1 MNWELY
7 KNFKPEEFACQ
18 HCGKEGIKEELLNRL
33 QALRTFLNF
42 SFVVSSG
49 YRCPEHP
56 IEAKKSKPGTHSTGL
71 AVDILCRGTEAYKII
86 THAKE
91 YGFTGKFSYSF
102 IIITRLIS
110 EIFANLIVIG
120 LIFGNEGFK

>member
-56 IEAKKSKPGTHSTGL
+56 IEAKKSKPGTHTTGL
-71 AVDILCRGTEAYKII
+71 AVDILCRGAEAYKII
-86 THAKE
+86 NHAQE
-91 YGFTGKFSYSF
+91 YGFTG
-102 IIITRLIS
+102 
-110 EIFANLIVIG
+110 IG
-120 LIFGNEGFK
+120 VNQKGPFKPKGYRY

>member
-7 KNFKPEEFACQ
+7 KNFKPQEFACQ

-56 IEAKKSKPGTHSTGL
+56 IEAKKSKPGTHTTGL

-86 THAKE
+86 THAQE
-91 YGFTGKFSYSF
+91 YGFTGIGVNQKGNSRFIHLDIADHSEERPRPTVWSY
-102 IIITRLIS
+102 
-110 EIFANLIVIG
+110 
-120 LIFGNEGFK
+120 

>member
-56 IEAKKSKPGTHSTGL
+56 I
-71 AVDILCRGTEAYKII
+71 
-86 THAKE
+86 
-91 YGFTGKFSYSF
+91 
-102 IIITRLIS
+102 
-110 EIFANLIVIG
+110 
-120 LIFGNEGFK
+120 

>member
-33 QALRTFLNF
+33 QALRTFLDF

-49 YRCPEHP
+49 YRCPNHP
-56 IEAKKSKPGTHSTGL
+56 IEAAKTEPGMHATGL
-71 AVDILCRGTEAYKII
+71 AVDILCRGTEAYKIV
-86 THAKE
+86 TNACD
-91 YGFTGKFSYSF
+91 YGFTGIGVSQNGNNRFIHLDIATQADGKFRPTIWSY
-102 IIITRLIS
+102 
-110 EIFANLIVIG
+110 
-120 LIFGNEGFK
+120 